1 MLEEYCTNRGG
12 KVRLVMVDRS
22 IAWKS
27 VLALVLL
34 AALSGCAVRYAVVR
48 EEHFRSEVGRRD
60 RIQLPLSEESARELL
75 EFVKADGD
83 RTRMHKAEA
92 NLNAGSD
99 YGSLLKALQNPQ
111 NLAASTNKPAKQFC
125 QTAVAICGQ
134 TRLFRGR
141 PAVMDVIDARE
152 PGPVFPYP
160 IAVSDGRF
168 WWIFYHRRNQGE
180 DRFQELLV
188 TRTAIRKR
196 P

>member
-1 MLEEYCTNRGG
+1 MTAWAP
-12 KVRLVMVDRS
+12 VRFRDNVQLVMADRS
-22 IAWKS
+22 TAWKA
-27 VLALVLL
+27 VLALALL
-34 AALSGCAVRYAVVR
+34 AALSGCAVKYAVVR
-48 EEHFRSEVGRRD
+48 EEHFRSEVDKRD

-83 RTRMHKAEA
+83 RTKMHKSESIPE
-92 NLNAGSD
+92 AGSL
-99 YGSLLKALQNPQ
+99 YGSLLKALQNSQ
-111 NLAASTNKPAKQFC
+111 NLTASTKNPAKQFC
-125 QTAVAICGQ
+125 QIAVEICGQ

-188 TRTAIRKR
+188 TRTVIRKR

>member
-1 MLEEYCTNRGG
+1 MVNRSG
-12 KVRLVMVDRS
+12 K
-22 IAWKS
+22 WKF
-27 VLALVLL
+27 VPALALL
-34 AALSGCAVRYAVVR
+34 ALLSGCAVKYAVVR

-60 RIQLPLSEESARELL
+60 RIQLPLSEDSARELL
-75 EFVKADGD
+75 EFLKADGD
-83 RTRMHKAEA
+83 RTRMHKTAG

-111 NLAASTNKPAKQFC
+111 NLAASTEKPEKKFC
-125 QTAVAICGQ
+125 RIAVAICGQ
-134 TRLFRGR
+134 TGLFRGR
-141 PAVMDVIDARE
+141 PTVMDVIDARE

-168 WWIFYHRRNQGE
+168 WWIFYHRRTQGE

-188 TRTAIRKR
+188 TRTVIRKR

>member
-1 MLEEYCTNRGG
+1 MSAWVPVRCRGNVQLG
-12 KVRLVMVDRS
+12 MADRS
-22 IAWKS
+22 TAWKA
-27 VLALVLL
+27 VPALALL
-34 AALSGCAVRYAVVR
+34 AALSGCAVKYAVVR

-60 RIQLPLSEESARELL
+60 RIQLPLNEESAQELL

-83 RTRMHKAEA
+83 RTRMHKAETIP
-92 NLNAGSD
+92 NDGSV
-99 YGSLLKALQNPQ
+99 YGSLLQALQTPQ
-111 NLAASTNKPAKQFC
+111 NLTAATNKPAKKFC
-125 QTAVAICGQ
+125 QIAVEICGQ

-141 PAVMDVIDARE
+141 PAVMDIIDARE

-188 TRTAIRKR
+188 TRTVIRKR